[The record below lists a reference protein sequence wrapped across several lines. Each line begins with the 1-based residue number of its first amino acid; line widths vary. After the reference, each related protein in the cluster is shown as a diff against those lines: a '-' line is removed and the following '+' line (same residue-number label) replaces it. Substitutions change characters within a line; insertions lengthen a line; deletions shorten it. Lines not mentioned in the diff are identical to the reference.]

1 MLFNLVAGGAAF
13 LLGVLLLYFSAV
25 QRARVQRYQAL
36 RRWSARELA
45 EQPPSD
51 GTALEIGGRIVC
63 DSPVTA
69 AQSRQACVYFLSQ
82 VRERVEETTVQ
93 ENRRTGRP
101 DREVRTFY
109 RNLEELTDRVSFQ
122 IDDGTGRVGVD
133 PFQAAIEGKRVIDRF
148 QTAAPTAPP
157 LPAPAGEAG
166 TPPAAGSL
174 RLLGTRHDEVIL
186 APDQTVTVFGTFVR
200 RDGQPWVQKGSTPS
214 GLFLITPRTRD
225 EVTAEAAKAMRFWL
239 AAGAASC
246 FLGVVAFL
254 LGFW

>member
-25 QRARVQRYQAL
+25 QRTRVQRYQQL

-45 EQPPSD
+45 EQPPPD
-51 GTALEIGGRIVC
+51 GTVLEIGGRIVC
-63 DSPVTA
+63 DSPITA
-69 AQSRQACVYFLSQ
+69 AQSRQACVFFLSQ

-101 DREVRTFY
+101 DREVRTFH
-109 RNLEELTDRVSFQ
+109 RNLEEFTDRVPFQ

-133 PFQAAIEGKRVIDRF
+133 PFQAAIEGKRVVDRF
-148 QTAAPTAPP
+148 QVASAAAPP
-157 LPAPAGEAG
+157 LPAPAGAAG
-166 TPPAAGSL
+166 APPPAGSL
-174 RLLGTRHDEVIL
+174 RILGTRHDEVIL
-186 APDQTVTVFGTFVR
+186 APDQTVTVFGAFVR
-200 RDGQPWVQKGSTPS
+200 RDGQPWIQKGATPA

-239 AAGAASC
+239 IAGTASC
-246 FLGVVAFL
+246 LFGVVAFL
-254 LGFW
+254 LGFR